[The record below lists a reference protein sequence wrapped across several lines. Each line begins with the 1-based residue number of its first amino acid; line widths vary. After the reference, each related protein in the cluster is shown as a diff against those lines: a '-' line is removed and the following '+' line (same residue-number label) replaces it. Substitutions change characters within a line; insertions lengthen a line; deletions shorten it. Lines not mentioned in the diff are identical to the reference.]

1 LKTTLN
7 KVEKGVYLDSV
18 ALMRVSR
25 RVAALAGVEAASLM
39 IGTPSNRELL
49 RGAGLLAPEG
59 ERAGVNDL
67 VIAVRA
73 RDARCAQD
81 AVESAALFLT
91 EKNSDKSEN
100 LPSARSLAGAL
111 ELLPGANLAL
121 ISVPGEFAALEA
133 RKALERGLNAL
144 VFSDNVP
151 LEDELALKRLARDKG
166 LLMMGPDCGT
176 ALIGGTPI
184 AFANA
189 VPRGDIG
196 IVSASGTGLQEV
208 STLIARMGG
217 GVSHGIGVGGRDLDA
232 RIGALGMLAA
242 IDALEADPGTRTIV
256 LISKPPAPDVAKRVL
271 DRVKKGSKRFVVCF
285 LGSSEKDV
293 VRTLRDAA
301 ESATGKKVEAWSGKN
316 PEKQKGKL
324 VKGLYCGGT
333 LCSEAKMIFAAK
345 GLKGHSFVDL
355 GDDEFT
361 RGRPHPMIEPEL
373 RNEHVAAALA
383 DPKVGVILLDVVLGF
398 GSHPDPAGVLLKNN
412 FSSKIV
418 IASVVGTEGDPQV
431 WSRQV
436 TALRT
441 AGVTV
446 APSNAH
452 AAELAAS
459 LVAS

>member
-1 LKTTLN
+1 MKTALN

-39 IGTPSNRELL
+39 IGTPANRELL

-59 ERAGVNDL
+59 AQAGANDL

-73 RDARCAQD
+73 GSEAAARDAI
-81 AVESAALFLT
+81 ESAVRFLSERSAEGTAALAR
-91 EKNSDKSEN
+91 
-100 LPSARSLAGAL
+100 ARSLAGAL
-111 ELLPGANLAL
+111 ELLRGANLAL

-151 LEDELALKRLARDKG
+151 LEEELALKRLARDKG
-166 LLMMGPDCGT
+166 LLMMGPDCGS
-176 ALIGGTPI
+176 ALIGGTPV

-208 STLIARMGG
+208 SCLIARMGG

-242 IDALEADPGTRTIV
+242 IEALEEDPATRCIV
-256 LISKPPAPDVAKRVL
+256 LISKPPAPQVAQRVME
-271 DRVKKGSKRFVVCF
+271 RVKAGKKRFVVCF
-285 LGSSEKDV
+285 LGSGGT
-293 VRTLRDAA
+293 TLRDAA
-301 ESATGKKVEAWSGKN
+301 EQAMNSKVLPFE
-316 PEKQKGKL
+316 PPVLQKQKGKL
-324 VKGLYCGGT
+324 VSALYCGGT

-355 GDDEFT
+355 GDDQFT

-383 DPKVGVILLDVVLGF
+383 DEMVGVILIDVVLGF
-398 GSHPDPAGVLLKNN
+398 GSHPDPAGTIA
-412 FSSKIV
+412 KILNGRKPV
-418 IASVVGTEGDPQV
+418 IASVIGTDRDPQV

-436 TALRT
+436 AALRA

-452 AAELAAS
+452 AVELAAS
-459 LVAS
+459 LVS